1 MGQRAFF
8 EDEAKK
14 RAAAAVK
21 AAEAQT
27 SAEVV
32 VAVRDRS
39 GDYRA
44 ADYHIGF
51 IAMALVV
58 GYMLVAPQVFTLGE
72 MALDGVLAFA
82 ASAFLSANVAQLRRL
97 LIRDKT
103 LAANVERAARATFYE
118 LGIGKTA
125 ARNGILVFVS
135 AFERGCAVV
144 PDVGVDPA
152 QLGAPYEE
160 ACRSLA
166 AAARRLD
173 LDAFLQAVEQLGPAL
188 REAMPRQAGDV
199 NELPDE
205 VQ

>member
-1 MGQRAFF
+1 MGQGAFF

-21 AAEAQT
+21 SAEAQT

-44 ADYHIGF
+44 ADYHVGF
-51 IAMALVV
+51 IAMGVV
-58 GYMLVAPQVFTLGE
+58 VAYMLVAPQVFTLAE
-72 MALDGVLAFA
+72 MALDGLVCFA
-82 ASAFLSANVAQLRRL
+82 AGAFLSANLGLLRRL
-97 LIRDKT
+97 LVRNKT

-118 LGIGKTA
+118 LGIGRTSG
-125 ARNGILVFVS
+125 RNGILVFVS
-135 AFERGCAVV
+135 AFEHRCAVV
-144 PDVGVDPA
+144 PDIGVDPEI
-152 QLGAPYEE
+152 LGPPYDE
-160 ACRSLA
+160 ACRALEDA
-166 AAARRLD
+166 AKKLD
-173 LDAFLQAVEQLGPAL
+173 LDAFLAAVESLGAAL
-188 REAMPRQAGDV
+188 GKTMPRSADDV